1 MKNKS
6 IIGLLIFTLSSLN
19 NIWGQTIPIVKKTKY
34 ERVTQ
39 TYEFVKIQDGFL
51 SLFKKQFPQLELNI
65 LKSELA
71 FNTTFGKSNEGMKK
85 YLNEFIG
92 EVEFNK
98 YEGRLNS
105 DMKTALENISF
116 VEQDAVNFIGDVEKR
131 AKGIIDTP
139 ILETLLYFQYTSNPQ
154 GEFLAGFTT
163 KYSTKGHSKS
173 KNTDWQ
179 IKIPKS
185 WKAEEG
191 ERPNII
197 QKFTS
202 DYGNGNESFMLLV
215 NELDLPVG
223 YKMTNDELNSF
234 FSEKEMN
241 TLMTTTN
248 RKFIS
253 FSKMTIENNI
263 GGMVECEQISERM
276 GVQIKMR
283 LVQFMFIKENKM
295 YILFGSVSSSD
306 ILMDLEVEMKKY
318 LPLFKQIVNSCVL
331 NDQYK

>member
-1 MKNKS
+1 M
-6 IIGLLIFTLSSLN
+6 
-19 NIWGQTIPIVKKTKY
+19 GQTIPIIKKTKY
-34 ERVTQ
+34 ERATQ
-39 TYEFVKIQDGFL
+39 AYEFIKIQNGFL
-51 SLFKKQFPQLELNI
+51 SSFKKQFPQLEFNI
-65 LKSELA
+65 LKAELA
-71 FNTTFGKSNEGMKK
+71 FNSTFWKSNEGIKK

-98 YEGRLNS
+98 YETRLNS
-105 DMKTALENISF
+105 EMKTALENISF
-116 VEQDAVNFIGDVEKR
+116 VEQDAINFIADVENR

-139 ILETLLYFQYTSNPQ
+139 ILETLLYFQYCNNPS
-154 GEFLAGFTT
+154 GEFSAGFTT

-223 YKMTNDELNSF
+223 YKMTNEELNRF

-253 FSKMTIENNI
+253 FTKMTIENNI
-263 GGMVECEQISERM
+263 GGMVECEQTSERM

-283 LVQFMFIKENKM
+283 LVQFMFIMDNKM
-295 YILFGSVSSSD
+295 YILFCSVSSSN
-306 ILMDLEVEMKKY
+306 ISIDLGVEMKKY
-318 LPLFKQIVNSCVL
+318 LLLFKQVANSSVL
-331 NDQYK
+331 RDQYK